1 MITNKF
7 CSRPT
12 PLSKTQN
19 LKNSKTQNL
28 KVPES
33 SPPSL
38 SESGGKTSKSF
49 SFVWTVDVFLEYQVT
64 TWLRT
69 AEAAA
74 LCTNTL
80 AVELRKCLLIFLI
93 SAYHWADQI
102 FICIFKQ
109 SKLVLYIPTDQISL
123 KSHWNSASVGGLY
136 FTDRVTSPPDWA
148 KEPERKRE
156 TPFINCHLI
165 ELKTGHNSRLSF

>member
-12 PLSKTQN
+12 PLSKTQK
-19 LKNSKTQNL
+19 LKISKT
-28 KVPES
+28 KIPES
-33 SPPSL
+33 SPSPSL
-38 SESGGKTSKSF
+38 SKSGGKTSKSF

-80 AVELRKCLLIFLI
+80 AFELRKCLLIFLI
-93 SAYHWADQI
+93 YLCTAYHWADQI

-109 SKLVLYIPTDQISL
+109 SKLVLYIPPDQISF

-136 FTDRVTSPPDWA
+136 FTDPVTSPPDWA

-156 TPFINCHLI
+156 I
-165 ELKTGHNSRLSF
+165 ECHNSRLSF